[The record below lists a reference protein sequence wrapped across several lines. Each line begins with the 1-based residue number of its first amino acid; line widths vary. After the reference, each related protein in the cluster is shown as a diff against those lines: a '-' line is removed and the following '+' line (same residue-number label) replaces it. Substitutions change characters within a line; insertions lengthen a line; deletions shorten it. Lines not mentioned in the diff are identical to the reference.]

1 MGVLGIGAPLS
12 QTIPESILVTKALR
26 VSSNLANLH
35 WGGTEAQ
42 REVMAHSGSPE
53 REAEKQ
59 SQAPLSVMRSRW
71 AAIAHRPTVSC
82 LEKEVERERWFPA
95 EVLVFRCVKKDHF
108 QNCAS
113 HVMSVELGLAQ
124 LFQTKP
130 QGPIYRPCD

>member
-1 MGVLGIGAPLS
+1 MGVLGVGAPPPP

-71 AAIAHRPTVSC
+71 EPLPTDP
-82 LEKEVERERWFPA
+82 L
-95 EVLVFRCVKKDHF
+95 
-108 QNCAS
+108 S
-113 HVMSVELGLAQ
+113 HA
-124 LFQTKP
+124 
-130 QGPIYRPCD
+130 

>member
-1 MGVLGIGAPLS
+1 MG
-12 QTIPESILVTKALR
+12 
-26 VSSNLANLH
+26 
-35 WGGTEAQ
+35 
-42 REVMAHSGSPE
+42 
-53 REAEKQ
+53 
-59 SQAPLSVMRSRW
+59 
-71 AAIAHRPTVSC
+71 AIAHRPTVSC

-95 EVLVFRCVKKDHF
+95 EVLVFRCVKEKDHF